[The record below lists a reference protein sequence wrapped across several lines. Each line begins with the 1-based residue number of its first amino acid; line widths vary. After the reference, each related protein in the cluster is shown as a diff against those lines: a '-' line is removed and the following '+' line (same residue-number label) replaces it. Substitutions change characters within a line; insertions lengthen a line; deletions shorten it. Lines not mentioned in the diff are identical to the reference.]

1 MWISQKHKYLEISKT
16 KHYFF
21 FNWKD
26 SLITYQG
33 LLYDKKNFVAE
44 VTFKSIKNLKIQ
56 RQKRSDSN
64 HYRSIP
70 VLKNR
75 LNSKIIN
82 MKNEIIVYLTFNLA
96 LHLLI
101 SHLRFCMLDF
111 VLQNALLN
119 LCQNTQIVFKN
130 QPTSKTYQRKME
142 SR

>member
-1 MWISQKHKYLEISKT
+1 MWISQKHKYLEISRT

-21 FNWKD
+21 FKSKD

-82 MKNEIIVYLTFNLA
+82 MKNKIIVCLTFNLA

-130 QPTSKTYQRKME
+130 QPASKTYQRKMQ

>member
-1 MWISQKHKYLEISKT
+1 MWISQKQISRNLENKALF
-16 KHYFF
+16 FF

-33 LLYDKKNFVAE
+33 LLYEKKNFVAE

-82 MKNEIIVYLTFNLA
+82 MKNKIIVCLTFNLA